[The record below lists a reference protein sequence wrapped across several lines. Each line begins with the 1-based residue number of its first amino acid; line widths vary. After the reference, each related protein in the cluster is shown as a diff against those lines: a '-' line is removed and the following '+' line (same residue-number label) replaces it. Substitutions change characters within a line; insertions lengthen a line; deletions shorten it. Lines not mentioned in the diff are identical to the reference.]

1 MLDAA
6 LSNTRHARKKA
17 TSILATKYRNFDG
30 AFSLSIAVQLLA
42 PAPITRTR
50 TAGLATVRQA

>member
-6 LSNTRHARKKA
+6 LSNKETCQQKA
-17 TSILATKYRNFDG
+17 ASILATMYRNFDG
-30 AFSLSIAVQLLA
+30 AFSLSIAVQLIA

-50 TAGLATVRQA
+50 TTGLATVRQA